1 MEDNTE
7 NTENNDK
14 VIEYSKKIIQALEEL
29 FKEESDCFI
38 SQEELLDGD
47 NLTHFF
53 HALGNVVPANLYSQ
67 TTGEDINIL
76 DFNHIA
82 NKLCFQNAKK

>member
-1 MEDNTE
+1 MEEKEKT
-7 NTENNDK
+7 
-14 VIEYSKKIIQALEEL
+14 IEYAEKIIQALGVLFEEN
-29 FKEESDCFI
+29 SDYFI
-38 SQEELLDGD
+38 SQEEVLEGD

-53 HALGNVVPANLYSQ
+53 HALGNMVPANLYSQ

-82 NKLCFQNAKK
+82 NKLCFQYAKKT

>member
-1 MEDNTE
+1 MEEKEKT
-7 NTENNDK
+7 
-14 VIEYSKKIIQALEEL
+14 IEYAEKIIQALGVLFEEN
-29 FKEESDCFI
+29 SDYFI
-38 SQEELLDGD
+38 SQEELLEGD

-53 HALGNVVPANLYSQ
+53 HALGNMVPANLYSQ

-82 NKLCFQNAKK
+82 NKLCFQYAKKS